1 MPLRSVYDSTY
12 GATPGAQRYYSDST
26 QNASLIHSSQVIQ
39 HGYVFTGSTSA
50 ANPQFGTLL
59 VGSTNGAL
67 VFDLGAPVAP
77 YGHEL
82 SIICT
87 SHSSVNTVKVR
98 ASTDASITFDGT
110 NGAVSFTTGGNIV
123 DLVAGSST
131 RWYLKNYSTQVSF
144 STN

>member
-1 MPLRSVYDSTY
+1 
-12 GATPGAQRYYSDST
+12 
-26 QNASLIHSSQVIQ
+26 
-39 HGYVFTGSTSA
+39 
-50 ANPQFGTLL
+50 
-59 VGSTNGAL
+59 
-67 VFDLGAPVAP
+67 
-77 YGHEL
+77 
-82 SIICT
+82 
-87 SHSSVNTVKVR
+87 VKVR